1 MIVISDTSPISNLVA
16 LGRLTWLNLLFGQ
29 VVISE
34 EVYQEFARDQV
45 AISGAQGAIDS
56 GWLQIH
62 AVKDLHAV
70 NRLLRDVHI
79 GEASSII
86 LAQELAA
93 DFLLID
99 ERAGAQIAA
108 GTGLKTIGVLG
119 ILLAAKNAGLIPD
132 VRPSL
137 DQLRNEIGFWVSEK
151 VYQYVLTL
159 ANEQVG

>member
-1 MIVISDTSPISNLVA
+1 M
-16 LGRLTWLNLLFGQ
+16 
-29 VVISE
+29 VISE
-34 EVYQEFARDQV
+34 EVYQELARDQV
-45 AISGAQGAIDS
+45 AFSGAQGAIDS

-79 GEASSII
+79 GGASSII

-119 ILLAAKNAGLIPD
+119 ILLAAKNAGLIPE

-151 VYQYVLTL
+151 V
-159 ANEQVG
+159 